1 MHKCPGAI
9 IGLLVHLR
17 APRLSP
23 SAAVPSS
30 PSRKQRMFA
39 SGSGR
44 AFARAPSV
52 ANSISASRAEAES
65 LEAARWKPDV
75 AAVTRSQIATC
86 YAYTKVEQEARKK
99 LTNIDWSCRMITDQ
113 RNAMCSTCCVCCN
126 LNCGRCMT
134 LLAPSNA
141 ALADGVARV
150 LRRAGLD
157 PGSATRGASR
167 AS

>member
-9 IGLLVHLR
+9 IGLLVRLC

-30 PSRKQRMFA
+30 ASRKQRMFA

-52 ANSISASRAEAES
+52 ANSISASRAGAES

-75 AAVTRSQIATC
+75 AAVMRSQIATC
-86 YAYTKVEQEARKK
+86 YAYTTVEQEARKT
-99 LTNIDWSCRMITDQ
+99 LRNIAWSWASGAHDCEDILAAFSKYQGSNDFPDL
-113 RNAMCSTCCVCCN
+113 C
-126 LNCGRCMT
+126 LN
-134 LLAPSNA
+134 
-141 ALADGVARV
+141 V
-150 LRRAGLD
+150 
-157 PGSATRGASR
+157 SAVE
-167 AS
+167 